1 MYGTVKAN
9 TMLTAQQAKP
19 LLFCVVI
26 LSLVWLYKVDAFC
39 VLRGGVVTLQS
50 HGEETMGGL
59 VVRNG
64 CNTHHLPSKG
74 GVSVVGVGRFGID
87 SVHVGYIE
95 DFNRVEKIEEI
106 DTQLSTLAKRH
117 RFVGIVAN
125 GGTHHKPALAR
136 IRDDVAIEI
145 NTSVTAD
152 EYSLVGFFRKY
163 DLGRFL
169 SVDHGCCRGYIALYD
184 TVMKQKVAEK
194 IGEVGAKLEHNVT
207 I

>member
-1 MYGTVKAN
+1 MVSTP
-9 TMLTAQQAKP
+9 QRRS
-19 LLFCVVI
+19 LLMGVVI
-26 LSLVWLYKVDAFC
+26 LSLIWLYKVDAFC
-39 VLRGGVVTLQS
+39 VLRGGFVTLQS

-117 RFVGIVAN
+117 RFVGIVTN

-145 NTSVTAD
+145 KTPVTAD

-194 IGEVGAKLEHNVT
+194 IGEIGAKLEHNVT

>member
-1 MYGTVKAN
+1 MV
-9 TMLTAQQAKP
+9 TAQQAKP
-19 LLFCVVI
+19 LLFGVVI

-50 HGEETMGGL
+50 HGEEKIEGGL

-64 CNTHHLPSKG
+64 CSVHHLASKG
-74 GVSVVGVGRFGID
+74 GIFVVGVGRFGIE

-95 DFNRVEKIEEI
+95 DFNRVEKIQEI
-106 DTQLSTLAKRH
+106 DKQLSAMGTRH
-117 RFVGIVAN
+117 RFVGIVTN

-145 NTSVTAD
+145 ITPVSAD

-194 IGEVGAKLEHNVT
+194 IGAIDKKLEHNVT

>member
-1 MYGTVKAN
+1 MCAVCRAID
-9 TMLTAQQAKP
+9 MVTAQQAKP

-26 LSLVWLYKVDAFC
+26 LSLVFLYKVDVLCF
-39 VLRGGVVTLQS
+39 LRGGVVTLQS
-50 HGEETMGGL
+50 HGEEAMEGL

-64 CNTHHLPSKG
+64 CNTHHLPPKG
-74 GVSVVGVGRFGID
+74 GISVVGVGRFGID
-87 SVHVGYIE
+87 SAHIGYIE

-106 DTQLSTLAKRH
+106 DMQLSALAKRH

-136 IRDDVAIEI
+136 IRDDVATEIE
-145 NTSVTAD
+145 NPVTAD
-152 EYSLVGFFRKY
+152 EYSLVGFFRRY

-194 IGEVGAKLEHNVT
+194 IGAIGAKLEHDVA

>member
-1 MYGTVKAN
+1 MVSTP
-9 TMLTAQQAKP
+9 QRRS
-19 LLFCVVI
+19 LLMGVVI
-26 LSLVWLYKVDAFC
+26 LSLIWLYKVDAFC

-117 RFVGIVAN
+117 RFVGIVTN

-145 NTSVTAD
+145 KTPVTAD

-194 IGEVGAKLEHNVT
+194 IGEIGAKLEHNVT